1 MIAAFASPATRSDAV
16 RALAVLILACF
27 LSATAQ
33 AQQRAVP
40 PPEQPGSGVEVA
52 PPAAGGDPPGE
63 APADLEPFRPS
74 EEIEEDMSVAFPVD
88 I

>member
-1 MIAAFASPATRSDAV
+1 M
-16 RALAVLILACF
+16 RAPAVLIFSCLLIA
-27 LSATAQ
+27 AAQ
-33 AQQRAVP
+33 GQQREVP
-40 PPEQPGSGVEVA
+40 PPAQPRPEVA
-52 PPAAGGDPPGE
+52 AGSPAGDGAQPGE